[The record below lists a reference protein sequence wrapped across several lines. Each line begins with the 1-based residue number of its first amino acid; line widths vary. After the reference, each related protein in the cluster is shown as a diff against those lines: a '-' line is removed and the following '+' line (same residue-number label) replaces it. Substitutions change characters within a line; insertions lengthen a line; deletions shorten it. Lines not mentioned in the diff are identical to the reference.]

1 MGRTRKSPQKQI
13 AGRESESSLIHSHID
28 SFVSSGESNILYLTG
43 VPGSGKTHTTL
54 SLLRSLSTP
63 FSYINCST
71 LKNKDEIYSKI
82 YGELSCIKK
91 NEVKKTRVKRAASNG
106 KENQVAK
113 RSVQE
118 LRFHFSNCQSRHI
131 IVIDE
136 IDFLITKNE
145 IFLYNLFEMPFIENS
160 SVLLFVISNSLGS
173 LSSKVE
179 SRIGKNRIE
188 FKPYTSDQL
197 LSIAQN
203 EKYSV
208 KNEIVEV
215 VAKRIASSTGD
226 IRKLKEVME
235 NPSSSDFKNI
245 QVILKSMNTP
255 LLNKFVCSMNFYQ
268 KLLLFLNME
277 TSKSIFEWFDDF
289 KTRCL
294 IKNYP
299 ALNFADFMRVVAD
312 LISFDIYKM
321 KKDGIQV
328 VCRYLKE
335 EIEQAIKEDASFTE
349 FRPNV

>member
-1 MGRTRKSPQKQI
+1 MTRLKNSLPNQI
-13 AGRESESSLIHSHID
+13 IGRENESNTILTHIE
-28 SFVSSGESNILYLTG
+28 SFVSSGTSNIIYLTG

-54 SLLRSLSTP
+54 NLLKSSSIP

-71 LKNKDEIYSKI
+71 LKTKDEIYSKI
-82 YGELSCIKK
+82 YVSMPCIKK
-91 NEVKKTRVKRAASNG
+91 NETKKSRVKRAASKNN
-106 KENQVAK
+106 ENQIVK
-113 RSVQE
+113 ISIQE
-118 LRFHFSNCQSRHI
+118 LRFHFSNCKSKHVF
-131 IVIDE
+131 VIDE
-136 IDFLITKNE
+136 IDFLINKNQT
-145 IFLYNLFEMPFIENS
+145 FLYNLFEMPFIENS
-160 SVLLFVISNSLGS
+160 SLLLFVISNSLGR

-203 EKYSV
+203 EKYDI
-208 KNEIVEV
+208 KREIVEV
-215 VAKRIASSTGD
+215 VAKRVASSTGD

-235 NPSSSDFKNI
+235 NPSSSDFKSINL
-245 QVILKSMNTP
+245 ILKNMNTP
-255 LLNKFVCSMNFYQ
+255 LLNKFVISMNFYQ

-299 ALNFADFMRVVAD
+299 ALNFADFMKVVND
-312 LISFDIYKM
+312 LIKFDIYKM

-328 VCRYLKE
+328 GCRYLKE
-335 EIEQAIKEDASFTE
+335 EIEQAIKEDESFSE
-349 FRPNV
+349 FKQHL